1 MLYSYRLLAAALLMV
16 WSVCAT
22 AQTHSRTLP
31 DRMYADSAY
40 APFLF
45 GVASGDPAQ
54 TRVIIWTR
62 AEVAGPLRWQ
72 VAQDSAFT
80 HILRSGMTYCT
91 AARDY
96 TTQVDVDGLLP
107 THHYYYRFT
116 TASGQNSQ
124 TGRALTLPD
133 NSVRHFRLALVSC
146 SGAWSGYFNAYRRI
160 AQRDDIDYLVHVGD
174 YIYDDVDPDEHV
186 RMPDPEPQNP
196 STLAE
201 WRDRHLYYLLD
212 PDLRQARQN
221 KTWIAEWD
229 NHDNHYSNFE
239 HNADGL
245 TAFYEYL
252 PIRMPDTTHPEYIF
266 RRFQFGALADLHM
279 IDMYLFRGREDFA
292 AGKKSILGNV
302 QDAWFKHSLAQSTTT
317 WHLLGNQEMLGSWLS
332 KGIPSSMHPPGDGTY
347 FNPQDW
353 DGYADDRLR
362 FYQYLDTAHIH
373 NLVTLTGDLH
383 MSFIID
389 LAPDPRD
396 RKTYKRCT
404 GRGSVGVEV
413 LTPSI
418 TAGNMDEEH
427 IPRAFIP
434 LFQRISLDLNPH
446 HRWVQFWKH
455 GYTIIDVTPE
465 RCVAQFCYLDIL
477 HYSDRETYS
486 RPFVVRTGADHWDRK
501 KYKKRDFR

>member
-1 MLYSYRLLAAALLMV
+1 MSAA
-16 WSVCAT
+16 

-45 GVASGDPAQ
+45 GVASGDP
-54 TRVIIWTR
+54 TRTSVMIWTR
-62 AEVAGPLRWQ
+62 AETTEPIRWEVA
-72 VAQDSAFT
+72 ADSNFSFT
-80 HILRSGMTYCT
+80 GRTGQTYCSPDH
-91 AARDY
+91 DY
-96 TTQVDVDGLLP
+96 TVSVDVNGLEP
-107 THHYYYRFT
+107 GHHYYYRFIFG
-116 TASGQNSQ
+116 ADRVSQ

-133 NSVRHFRLALVSC
+133 DSVKHLRLALVSC
-146 SGAWSGYFNAYRRI
+146 SGAWSGYFNAYRRL

-212 PDLRQARQN
+212 PDLRLARQN

-252 PIRMPDTTHPEYIF
+252 PIRMPDTMHPEYIF
-266 RRFQFGALADLHM
+266 RRFQFGGLADLHM

-292 AGKKSILGNV
+292 AGQKSILGNV
-302 QDAWFKHSLAQSTTT
+302 QDAWLKKSLTRSTTT

-332 KGIPSSMHPPGDGTY
+332 KGIPKSMHAPGDGTY

-353 DGYADDRLR
+353 DGYATDRQR
-362 FYQYLDTAHIH
+362 FYHYLDTAHIH
-373 NLVTLTGDLH
+373 NVVTLTGDLH

-396 RKTYKRCT
+396 RRTYHRRT
-404 GRGSVGVEV
+404 GRGSLGVEV

-418 TAGNMDEEH
+418 SAGNMDEEH
-427 IPRAFIP
+427 IPRCLIP
-434 LFQRISLDLNPH
+434 IFQRLSLDLNPH

-455 GYTIIDVTPE
+455 GYTTIDVTPE
-465 RCVAQFCYLDIL
+465 RCVAQFCYMDIL

-486 RPFVVRTGADHWDRK
+486 RPFVVRRGADHWDRK
-501 KYKKRDFR
+501 KYRKNDFR